1 MKLFSLIQ
9 LGYNKFEETVRTYI
23 NKLLDDYNTRNS
35 SIFGQLINVLGSVV
49 QNVFSYIEDAL
60 TEQNK
65 YTAQRK
71 RSIYNLASIS
81 GYEPNLG
88 NACSMILN
96 ISFKSNNQQKLDI
109 IIPNHTSLSC
119 SQNNCNYS
127 IILDNESVI
136 MSLEKDN
143 SSKSLKVVEGTFETQ
158 SFISYGGE
166 LYTQNVSFSGDVDKN
181 YIKVYINNIE
191 WNRADSFYDMN
202 PESNQYLIKTSLKK
216 GIDLVFGNGQF
227 GKSLVDGDVI
237 KIEYLLH
244 SGSEGNITAKDNCE
258 FSFKD
263 TLTDISGEEIDG
275 NEVFNLVVYDA
286 AGVST
291 GTDSD
296 DIETI
301 RNMIGMNSRSLVLA
315 ASKNYKQFLNRFSFV
330 GYNKTWADAGSL
342 VVNSLILKNY
352 QANLDNGSDYFNLK
366 ENDFIL
372 SDTQKQSIY
381 DSIEQSNQSI
391 AGSVFN
397 IFDPELVK
405 YSMYLYVKLK
415 DTHYDT
421 SIIETQIRNLIGN
434 FFANISNDIYI
445 PKSDISH
452 LLKSNIDEI
461 DGVNVYFISKL
472 NEDAL
477 INKYYTN
484 KIYTYNFDKSVYNI
498 KEEFVYLYDGE
509 NPNLGLDSHGN
520 IQLDS
525 VDQVPVL
532 MGGWSFL
539 NDNNSTV
546 TVTDPLN
553 IIFE

>member
-9 LGYNKFEETVRTYI
+9 LGYNKFEETVRTHI
-23 NKLLDDYNTRNS
+23 NKLLDNYNVRSS

-49 QNVFSYIEDAL
+49 QNMFSYIEDAL

-65 YTAQRK
+65 HTAQRK

-88 NACSMILN
+88 CACSMILN

-109 IIPNHTSLSC
+109 IIPNHTVLSC

-136 MSLEKDN
+136 MSIEKDN
-143 SSKSLKVVEGTFETQ
+143 STKSLKVVEGAFETQ

-181 YIKVYINNIE
+181 YIKVYINNVE
-191 WNRADSFYDMN
+191 WYRADSFYDMD

-227 GKSLVDGDVI
+227 GKALVDGDVI

-275 NEVFNLVVYDA
+275 NEVFNLIVHDA

-366 ENDFIL
+366 ENDFLL
-372 SDTQKQSIY
+372 SDAQKQSIY
-381 DSIEQSNQSI
+381 NSIENSNQSL

-415 DTHYDT
+415 DTNYDT
-421 SIIETQIRNLIGN
+421 NIIESNIRNLIGN

-452 LLKSNIDEI
+452 LLKSNINEI

-484 KIYTYNFDKSVYNI
+484 KVYNYNFDKSTYTI
-498 KEEFVYLYDGE
+498 KEEIVYLYDRE

-520 IQLDS
+520 IRLDN
-525 VDQVPVL
+525 VDQIPVL

-539 NDNNSTV
+539 NDNNSTI

>member
-9 LGYNKFEETVRTYI
+9 LGYNKFEETVRTHI
-23 NKLLDDYNTRNS
+23 TKLLDNYNVRSS

-49 QNVFSYIEDAL
+49 QNMFSYIEDAL

-65 YTAQRK
+65 HTAQRK

-88 NACSMILN
+88 CACSMTLN

-109 IIPNHTSLSC
+109 IIPNHTVLSC

-127 IILDNESVI
+127 IILDSESVI
-136 MSLEKDN
+136 MSIEKDN
-143 SSKSLKVVEGTFETQ
+143 STKSLKVVEGAFETQ

-181 YIKVYINNIE
+181 YIKVYINNVE
-191 WNRADSFYDMN
+191 WYRADSFYDMD

-227 GKSLVDGDVI
+227 GKALVDGDVI

-275 NEVFNLVVYDA
+275 NEVFNLIVHDA
-286 AGVST
+286 ASVST

-366 ENDFIL
+366 ENDFLL
-372 SDTQKQSIY
+372 SDAQKQSIY
-381 DSIEQSNQSI
+381 NSIESSNQSL

-415 DTHYDT
+415 DTNYDT
-421 SIIETQIRNLIGN
+421 NIIESNIRNLIGT

-452 LLKSNIDEI
+452 LLKSNINEI

-484 KIYTYNFDKSVYNI
+484 KVYNYNFDKSTYTI
-498 KEEFVYLYDGE
+498 KEEIVYLYDRE

-520 IQLDS
+520 IRLDN
-525 VDQVPVL
+525 VDQIPVL

-539 NDNNSTV
+539 NDNNSTI

>member
-88 NACSMILN
+88 SACSMILN

-109 IIPNHTSLSC
+109 IIPNHTTLSC

-181 YIKVYINNIE
+181 YIKVYVNNVE

-275 NEVFNLVVYDA
+275 NEVFNLIVYDA

>member
-181 YIKVYINNIE
+181 YIKVYINNVE
-191 WNRADSFYDMN
+191 WNPADSLYDMN

-227 GKSLVDGDVI
+227 GKALVDGDVI

-263 TLTDISGEEIDG
+263 TLTDISGEETDG

>member
-81 GYEPNLG
+81 GYEPNFG
-88 NACSMILN
+88 SACSMILN
-96 ISFKSNNQQKLDI
+96 IFFKSNNQQKLDI
-109 IIPNHTSLSC
+109 IIPNHTTLSC

-143 SSKSLKVVEGTFETQ
+143 STKSLKVVEGTFETQ

-191 WNRADSFYDMN
+191 WNRVDSFYDMN
-202 PESNQYLIKTSLKK
+202 PESNQYLVKTSLKK

-244 SGSEGNITAKDNCE
+244 SGSEGNITANDNCE

-330 GYNKTWADAGSL
+330 GYNKTWADSGSL
-342 VVNSLILKNY
+342 VINSLILKNY

-381 DSIEQSNQSI
+381 DSIEQTNQSI

-415 DTHYDT
+415 DTNCDT
-421 SIIETQIRNLIGN
+421 SIIETNIRNLIGN

-484 KIYTYNFDKSVYNI
+484 KIYTYNFDKSTYNI
-498 KEEFVYLYDGE
+498 KEEIVYLYDGE

-532 MGGWSFL
+532 IGGWSFL

>member
-88 NACSMILN
+88 SACSMILN

-109 IIPNHTSLSC
+109 IIPNHTALSC

-181 YIKVYINNIE
+181 YIKVYVNNVE
-191 WNRADSFYDMN
+191 WNPADSLYDMN

-227 GKSLVDGDVI
+227 GKALIDGDVI

-415 DTHYDT
+415 DTNYDT

>member
-88 NACSMILN
+88 SACSMILN

-109 IIPNHTSLSC
+109 IIPNHTTLSC

-181 YIKVYINNIE
+181 YIKVYVNNVE

-227 GKSLVDGDVI
+227 GKALIDGDVI

-244 SGSEGNITAKDNCE
+244 SGAEGNIIAKDNCE

>member
-88 NACSMILN
+88 SACSMILN

-109 IIPNHTSLSC
+109 IIPNHTTLSC

-143 SSKSLKVVEGTFETQ
+143 STKSLKVVEGTFETQ

-181 YIKVYINNIE
+181 YIKVYINNVE
-191 WNRADSFYDMN
+191 WNRVDSFYDMN
-202 PESNQYLIKTSLKK
+202 PESNQYLVKTSLKK

-227 GKSLVDGDVI
+227 GKALIDGDVI

>member
-88 NACSMILN
+88 SACSMILN

-109 IIPNHTSLSC
+109 IIPNHTILSC

-143 SSKSLKVVEGTFETQ
+143 STKSLKVVEGTFETQ

-181 YIKVYINNIE
+181 YIKVYINNVE
-191 WNRADSFYDMN
+191 WNRVDSFYDMD

-227 GKSLVDGDVI
+227 GKSLVDGDII

-330 GYNKTWADAGSL
+330 GYNKTWADSGSL

-415 DTHYDT
+415 DTNYDT

>member
-88 NACSMILN
+88 SACSMILN

-109 IIPNHTSLSC
+109 IIPNHTTLSC

-181 YIKVYINNIE
+181 YIKVYVNNVE

-227 GKSLVDGDVI
+227 GKALIDGDVI

-296 DIETI
+296 DIEII

-342 VVNSLILKNY
+342 IVNSLILKNY

-415 DTHYDT
+415 DTNYDT

>member
-109 IIPNHTSLSC
+109 IIPNHTILSC

-181 YIKVYINNIE
+181 YIKVYVNNVE
-191 WNRADSFYDMN
+191 WNPADSLYDMN

-227 GKSLVDGDVI
+227 GKALIDGDVI

-415 DTHYDT
+415 DTNYDT

>member
-88 NACSMILN
+88 SACSMILN

-109 IIPNHTSLSC
+109 IIPNHTALSC

-158 SFISYGGE
+158 TFISYGGE

-181 YIKVYINNIE
+181 YIKVYVNNVE
-191 WNRADSFYDMN
+191 WNPADSLYDMN

-227 GKSLVDGDVI
+227 GKALIDGDVI

-415 DTHYDT
+415 DTNYDT